1 MSVVNFLLIKGVNLV
16 SASSHSFG
24 LVLTQSKPTCCI
36 LQLWILTEKGP
47 PKKAC
52 EQGYTIVNTGK
63 SGAPCLSLSQPSIPF
78 QDSLVASSQKT
89 TDFSART
96 SCAANLSDSAK

>member
-36 LQLWILTEKGP
+36 LQLWVLTEKGP

-63 SGAPCLSLSQPSIPF
+63 SQSSLSQ
-78 QDSLVASSQKT
+78 SLPALHPLPGFSSYLITK
-89 TDFSART
+89 DNRL
-96 SCAANLSDSAK
+96 LS